1 MEYYIIKHDC
11 YPELPFMVFADSMTE
26 AIEKVV
32 KFAEEDGYEEGDIAI
47 SNVERKD
54 FDGLILG
61 IGNC

>member
-11 YPELPFMVFADSMTE
+11 YPDLPFMVFADSMVE
-26 AIEKVV
+26 AIGKVV
-32 KFAEEDGYEEGDIAI
+32 DFAEKDGYEEGDIAI
-47 SNVERKD
+47 SSVERKD